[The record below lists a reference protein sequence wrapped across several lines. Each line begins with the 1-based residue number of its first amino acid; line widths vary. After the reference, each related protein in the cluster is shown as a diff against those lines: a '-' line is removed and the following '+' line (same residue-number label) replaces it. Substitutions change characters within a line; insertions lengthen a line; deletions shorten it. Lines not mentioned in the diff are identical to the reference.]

1 MPSVLNDAEEFILM
15 SGYFRGSTRLR
26 YSCGR
31 RFQAEEKMKPTAGAT
46 GEDKIEQFGV
56 QSVEIGLRVLRAL
69 VDARRPMMLKDIAKS
84 LNMPAAKVHR
94 YLVSLIRA
102 GMVDQNGFGG
112 RYELGS
118 FALNVGLA
126 AFNQLDVIR
135 IAGVVTV
142 ELRDRTDQT
151 SMLAVWGNYGPTIVR
166 WEECRRPITV
176 SVRGVGSVLRL
187 LDSATGLV
195 FAAFLPRDSTAE
207 MINAEMGRRDRAA
220 VEKELTK
227 IRTRGLARVRGQQLT
242 SVNALSA
249 PVFDHTNK
257 IVGAI
262 TLLGPESQFNADWDG
277 SLARELRSIST
288 QTSKRLGATIEM
300 GSERSHD
307 D

>member
-1 MPSVLNDAEEFILM
+1 MPSVLNDAEEFILV
-15 SGYFRGSTRLR
+15 SGYSRGSTRLR
-26 YSCGR
+26 YSRGR
-31 RFQAEEKMKPTAGAT
+31 RFQAEEKMNPTAGAT
-46 GEDKIEQFGV
+46 REVKIGQFGV

-69 VDARRPMMLKDIAKS
+69 VDARHPVMLKDIAKS

-102 GMVDQNGFGG
+102 GMVDQNGSGG

-126 AFNQLDVIR
+126 AFDQLDFVR
-135 IAGVVTV
+135 IAGGAAA

-151 SMLAVWGNYGPTIVR
+151 SMLAVWGSYGPTIVR
-166 WEECRRPITV
+166 WEECRRPIAV
-176 SVRGVGSVLRL
+176 SVRVGSVLRL

-195 FAAFLPRDSTAE
+195 FAAFLQRDRTAE
-207 MINAEMGRRDRAA
+207 MINTGMVNHDRAA

-227 IRTRGLARVRGQQLT
+227 IRTRGLARVRGQQLA

-257 IVGAI
+257 IVAAI
-262 TLLGPESQFNADWDG
+262 TLLGPESQFNTDWDG
-277 SLARELRSIST
+277 SLAHELRSTCI

-300 GSERSHD
+300 GSE
-307 D
+307 